1 MIHSKRFSIRTF
13 MAIMVIA
20 ALGLAV
26 VTQAND
32 ISAGLTLLAVVAIF
46 RFALM
51 AFYRTPF
58 DRRSPSVHS
67 ASLPPRGGLGP
78 SR

>member
-1 MIHSKRFSIRTF
+1 VIYSERFSIRML
-13 MAIMVIA
+13 MAVMVVA

-32 ISAGLTLLAVVAIF
+32 ISAGPTLLAAVAIF

-67 ASLPPRGGLGP
+67 ASLPSRGGLGP